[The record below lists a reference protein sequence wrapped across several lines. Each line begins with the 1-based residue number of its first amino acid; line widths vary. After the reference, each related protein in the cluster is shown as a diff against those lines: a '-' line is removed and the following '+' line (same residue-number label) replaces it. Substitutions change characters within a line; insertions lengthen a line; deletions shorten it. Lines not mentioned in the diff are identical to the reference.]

1 MHEWRP
7 QRLACAPRDAS
18 ACVARSAPS
27 KHALARTCFL
37 LRRSPRREP
46 GRWVAKRCAAPRR
59 GGHAADRGQQ
69 HHACNHHSVQGPH
82 APLAR
87 SIAALEPL
95 RGGQLASPHELHC
108 KMAPWAQVAVATT
121 VAAGTQTA
129 MPACL
134 HACVRT
140 HVCIHA
146 DCTCVRACICRCS
159 KQPCVM
165 RRLTHH
171 RRVLAQG
178 SRGGGRASAR

>member
-95 RGGQLASPHELHC
+95 RGGQPTRTAL
-108 KMAPWAQVAVATT
+108 QN
-121 VAAGTQTA
+121 GTMGSSRSRHDGGRRHTDSNA
-129 MPACL
+129 CMPAC
-134 HACVRT
+134 VRA
-140 HVCIHA
+140 H
-146 DCTCVRACICRCS
+146 TCVHTCRLHMRACMHLPM
-159 KQPCVM
+159 Q
-165 RRLTHH
+165 
-171 RRVLAQG
+171 
-178 SRGGGRASAR
+178 

>member
-95 RGGQLASPHELHC
+95 RGGQPSLAHTNCTAKWHHGLKSQSPRRWPQAHR
-108 KMAPWAQVAVATT
+108 Q
-121 VAAGTQTA
+121 Q
-129 MPACL
+129 CL
-134 HACVRT
+134 HACM
-140 HVCIHA
+140 
-146 DCTCVRACICRCS
+146 RACAHMCAYM
-159 KQPCVM
+159 QTAHACV
-165 RRLTHH
+165 H
-171 RRVLAQG
+171 
-178 SRGGGRASAR
+178 ASADAVSNHV